1 VMRFF
6 IRLFYLDGSGKEIGY
21 WSNFK
26 SSKEM
31 MDRFDE
37 LGIGIDKVLQ
47 LMIRKNGESEYRNFD
62 PTILGEGDL
71 G

>member
-21 WSNFK
+21 WGNFI
-26 SSKEM
+26 SRKEM
-31 MDRFDE
+31 IRRFDE

-47 LMIRKNGESEYRNFD
+47 LSIRKNAELQYREYD
-62 PTILGEGDL
+62 PELFLEEEG
-71 G
+71 

>member
-21 WSNFK
+21 WGNFISRK
-26 SSKEM
+26 DM
-31 MDRFDE
+31 LRRFDE

-47 LMIRKNGESEYRNFD
+47 LSIRKNGELQLKECD
-62 PTILGEGDL
+62 PNLFFEEEG
-71 G
+71 